1 MLKRWFES
9 SSNGNGASR
18 MEEHRNGSADRAVAL
33 LEPEEAM
40 ELPDALEPPAFP
52 PPETCVD
59 FEQIYR
65 AAAVKPPQLS
75 YGILKVV
82 AMMNSQHLAALSPD
96 GRRSALMMALEA
108 VGAEIEDLLQ
118 DAVVRERA
126 LKEYEDSQQ
135 EKLRLFEARK
145 LEENRKLQAE
155 LDRLTAEYMSR
166 MQTNLDE
173 VASRQDE
180 FRAWQRKKNQQA
192 QQIADAAAL
201 CVPDGLG
208 AGGGSVAAVLERA
221 CAARR

>member
-33 LEPEEAM
+33 LEREDTAEAV
-40 ELPDALEPPAFP
+40 EITVAPPI
-52 PPETCVD
+52 EGCVD

-65 AAAVKPPQLS
+65 SATVKPPQLP

-82 AMMNSQHLAALSPD
+82 AMMNSQHLSTLTPD
-96 GRRSALMMALEA
+96 ARRSALMMALEA

-126 LKEYEDSQQ
+126 LKEYEEQQQ
-135 EKLRLFEARK
+135 EKLRRFEDSK
-145 LEENRKLQAE
+145 VEENRQLQAE
-155 LDRLTAEYMSR
+155 LDRLTNDYMTR
-166 MQTNLDE
+166 MQKNLDE
-173 VASRQDE
+173 VAHRQDE
-180 FRAWQRKKNQQA
+180 FRAWQRRKNQQA

-201 CVPDGLG
+201 CVPDALG
-208 AGGGSVAAVLERA
+208 PNSGSVAAVLERA
-221 CAARR
+221 CVARR

>member
-9 SSNGNGASR
+9 TSNGNGASR
-18 MEEHRNGSADRAVAL
+18 MEEHRNGSAERAVAL
-33 LEPEEAM
+33 LEPEEVVA
-40 ELPDALEPPAFP
+40 EPRESPAEA
-52 PPETCVD
+52 PEDCLD

-65 AAAVKPPQLS
+65 SATVKPPALP

-82 AMMNSQHLAALSPD
+82 TMMNSQHLSTLSPD

-108 VGAEIEDLLQ
+108 VGAQIEDLLQ

-126 LKEYEDSQQ
+126 LKEFEDRQQ
-135 EKLRLFEARK
+135 EKLRAFEAVK
-145 LEENRKLQAE
+145 LDENRKLQAE
-155 LDRLTAEYMSR
+155 QERLNSEYMAR
-166 MQTNLDE
+166 MQQNLDE
-173 VASRQDE
+173 VARRQDQ

-201 CVPDGLG
+201 CVPDGMG
-208 AGGGSVAAVLERA
+208 PNSGSVAAVLERA

>member
-1 MLKRWFES
+1 MLKRWFENT
-9 SSNGNGASR
+9 SNGNGASR

-33 LEPEEAM
+33 LEPEEFM
-40 ELPDALEPPAFP
+40 EPAEAPGAEPP
-52 PPETCVD
+52 EDCGD

-65 AAAVKPPQLS
+65 SATVKPPLLP

-82 AMMNSQHLAALSPD
+82 AMMNSQHLSTMSLD

-126 LKEYEDSQQ
+126 LKEYEDRQQ
-135 EKLRLFEARK
+135 EKLRTFEAGN
-145 LEENRKLQAE
+145 LDENRKLQAE
-155 LDRLTAEYMSR
+155 LDRLTGDYMAR
-166 MQTNLDE
+166 MQRNLDE
-173 VASRQDE
+173 VARRQGE
-180 FRAWQRKKNQQA
+180 FRAWQRKKSQQA

-201 CVPDGLG
+201 CVPDVMGPNS
-208 AGGGSVAAVLERA
+208 GSVAAVLERA

>member
-9 SSNGNGASR
+9 TSNGNGASR
-18 MEEHRNGSADRAVAL
+18 LEEHLSGSADRAVAV
-33 LEPEEAM
+33 LEPEVVAV
-40 ELPDALEPPAFP
+40 AAPPSAAV
-52 PPETCVD
+52 PEDCTD

-65 AAAVKPPQLS
+65 SATVKPPQLP

-82 AMMNSQHLAALSPD
+82 TMMNSQHLSALTPEC
-96 GRRSALMMALEA
+96 RRSALMMALEA
-108 VGAEIEDLLQ
+108 VGAQIEDLLQ

-126 LKEYEDSQQ
+126 LKEFEDRQQ
-135 EKLRLFEARK
+135 EKLRAFEAGK

-155 LDRLTAEYMSR
+155 IERLSAEYTAR
-166 MQTNLDE
+166 MQRNLDE
-173 VASRQDE
+173 VARRQDE

-201 CVPDGLG
+201 CVP
-208 AGGGSVAAVLERA
+208 GGIRPDAGSVAAVLERA

>member
-9 SSNGNGASR
+9 TSNGNGVSR
-18 MEEHRNGSADRAVAL
+18 LEEHRNGSAERAVGL
-33 LEPEEAM
+33 LEPEKAAAEPAELLEA
-40 ELPDALEPPAFP
+40 AAPADGA
-52 PPETCVD
+52 D

-65 AAAVKPPQLS
+65 CATVKPPTLP

-82 AMMNSQHLAALSPD
+82 TMMNSQHLSALSPD

-108 VGAEIEDLLQ
+108 VGAQIEDLLQ

-126 LKEYEDSQQ
+126 LKEFEERQQ
-135 EKLRLFEARK
+135 EKLRQFEAAK
-145 LEENRKLQAE
+145 LDENRKLQAE
-155 LDRLTAEYMSR
+155 QERLNGEFMAK
-166 MQTNLDE
+166 MQQNLDD
-173 VASRQDE
+173 VARRQDQ

-201 CVPDGLG
+201 CVPEGMG
-208 AGGGSVAAVLERA
+208 PNSSSVAAVLERA